1 MAAQMVF
8 ERYEKKYILD
18 RKAVSAIKNAMAGR
32 LILDKYGKTTIANL
46 YFDSEEYKVI
56 QSSMEAT
63 TYKAKLRV
71 RSYGRVKEGGMV
83 FVELKKKYEGIVYKR
98 RVEIPEFPAMDWLC
112 AGGALP
118 PIDTREKEEQPNYRR
133 IGKEIDDFRFRYG
146 DAAIL
151 PRVYLSYEREAY
163 APVSTSGEDIRITFD
178 TNILARDYDL
188 SLRSEA
194 YGEPVLDPDFTVM
207 EVKIPKFGSMPI
219 WLCRCLS
226 ENCVMPDSFSKY
238 GTYFRNRINGRR
250 NDTIGGQRY
259 A

>member
-1 MAAQMVF
+1 
-8 ERYEKKYILD
+8 
-18 RKAVSAIKNAMAGR
+18 
-32 LILDKYGKTTIANL
+32 
-46 YFDSEEYKVI
+46 
-56 QSSMEAT
+56 
-63 TYKAKLRV
+63 
-71 RSYGRVKEGGMV
+71 MV

-219 WLCRCLS
+219 WLCRKIWHILSKPYKRKKKRYYRRTTLCLT
-226 ENCVMPDSFSKY
+226 VYITHLWGIRPY
-238 GTYFRNRINGRR
+238 RIQDFCFLWRHHFFW
-250 NDTIGGQRY
+250 D
-259 A
+259 